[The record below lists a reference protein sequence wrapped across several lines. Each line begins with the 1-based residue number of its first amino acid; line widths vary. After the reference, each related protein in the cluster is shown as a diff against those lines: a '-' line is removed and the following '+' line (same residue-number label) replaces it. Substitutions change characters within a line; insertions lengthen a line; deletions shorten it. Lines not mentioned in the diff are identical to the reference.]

1 MNTLTRKDI
10 PPTYTCSWNIAE
22 CSIKVQSDLD
32 IYYTQ
37 GGTDYPFL
45 SCRLIRKLYLDS
57 STVVW
62 NGNVCN
68 GGEAINAHFDALP
81 ASEHV
86 INSLDTQPLVES
98 LNPNEMAIAVSVF
111 GTVKYQNNKNKAF
124 TQNFTLSSQ
133 GTVWKIV
140 SDVFRF
146 LEKP

>member
-1 MNTLTRKDI
+1 MA
-10 PPTYTCSWNIAE
+10 PTEDHKAKVEQACQAAE
-22 CSIKVQSDLD
+22 EFSKL
-32 IYYTQ
+32 YYEHF
-37 GGTDYPFL
+37 DKK
-45 SCRLIRKLYLDS
+45 RHLIRKLYLDT

-62 NGNVCN
+62 NGSVCN

-86 INSLDTQPLVES
+86 ISSLDTQPLVEP